1 VIVLPAEPESAAFFP
16 GASPRLGLLPK
27 AIIGEEGAP
36 LSAKS
41 GRPDRLTRSIGLA
54 SAMG

>member
-1 VIVLPAEPESAAFFP
+1 VPPICTAEPVPAAFFP

-27 AIIGEEGAP
+27 AITGEEGT
-36 LSAKS
+36 LLAKS

-54 SAMG
+54 SATG